1 VLNFQ
6 KWTLGKPPPPYFP
19 LQISVTNRSGHLL
32 RLKRLANS
40 DISHFTRKNPV
51 VFDPMFRIRHNSRR
65 GICVLSIFVDL
76 QSSTGVKIDLH
87 SITTD
92 ISPILVHIFDDMR
105 SEASYAT
112 LTSFGIRNIYLDDYP
127 RLFTSAT
134 DDYPRLFTSATEPA
148 DTLGDALRIFV
159 LRFNVPNTCRLLRHY
174 ASRAV
179 SGGSILPPMR
189 HNSHSNTCAHGPCY
203 SREPT
208 STGLCLLLINEN
220 TFITLAM
227 HISPANSESNI
238 NYRYGADNNA

>member
-1 VLNFQ
+1 MDARETPTTLFPTSDFSDQ
-6 KWTLGKPPPPYFP
+6 SQWTLVTFKEACQQRHLSLPRGKILFFLIQCFEYGTTPVVV
-19 LQISVTNRSGHLL
+19 SVCYPSSLIFNL
-32 RLKRLANS
+32 RLVSKSIYILS
-40 DISHFTRKNPV
+40 WLIYHLFSCISLTTCAA
-51 VFDPMFRIRHNSRR
+51 RR
-65 GICVLSIFVDL
+65 RMQL
-76 QSSTGVKIDLH
+76 
-87 SITTD
+87 
-92 ISPILVHIFDDMR
+92 M
-105 SEASYAT
+105 
-112 LTSFGIRNIYLDDYP
+112 TSFGICNIYLDDYP
-127 RLFTSAT
+127 SLFTSAT

-148 DTLGDALRIFV
+148 DTLRDALRIFI

-189 HNSHSNTCAHGPCY
+189 HNSHSNTCY

-220 TFITLAM
+220 SFITLAM

>member
-1 VLNFQ
+1 MDARETPTTLFPTSDFSDQ
-6 KWTLGKPPPPYFP
+6 SQWTLVTFKEACQQRHLSLPRGK
-19 LQISVTNRSGHLL
+19 ILL
-32 RLKRLANS
+32 FL
-40 DISHFTRKNPV
+40 IHC
-51 VFDPMFRIRHNSRR
+51 FRIRHNSRH
-65 GICVLSIFVDL
+65 GICVLSSFVDL

-92 ISPILVHIFDDMR
+92 ISPILVYIFDDMR